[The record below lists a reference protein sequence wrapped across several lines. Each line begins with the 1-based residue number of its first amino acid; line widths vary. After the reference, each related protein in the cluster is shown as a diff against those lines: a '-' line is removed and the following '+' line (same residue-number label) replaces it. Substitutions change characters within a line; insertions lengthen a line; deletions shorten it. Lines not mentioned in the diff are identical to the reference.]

1 MIEQEEFSESMR
13 FYIDLLLNQA
23 TRGDIEKIENTMYL
37 IYRQG
42 FFEGRDEGIKVS
54 FDKVGQIL
62 GKRQ

>member
-23 TRGDIEKIENTMYL
+23 TRGDIERIESTMYL

-42 FFEGRDEGIKVS
+42 FFEGREEGIKVA